1 MSNEQQDNLSGILLV
16 DKPTGLTSHS
26 VIYKLRKFFGI
37 QKIGHAGTLD
47 PMATGLL
54 IILVGRKATKIS
66 QYITGLTKSY
76 EGTILLGQ
84 TTDSC
89 DADGKIIDVK
99 PVPDV
104 NLTGLQVVA
113 NSFLGEQM
121 QLPPMFSAKKINGK
135 CLYKLARKG
144 QDVERASCLVNV
156 FEFKVSD
163 FNENSVKFFVNCSKG
178 TYIRTIAHD
187 FGQKIGC
194 GACLTALRRLSI
206 DKFLIGNSVKLDDI
220 LTMSIDDVKNRMM
233 SVDEFM
239 KLLDEKL

>member
-1 MSNEQQDNLSGILLV
+1 MVEEQQDNFSGILLV
-16 DKPTGLTSHS
+16 DKPSGITSHA

-76 EGTILLGQ
+76 EGTMLLGQ

-89 DADGKIIDVK
+89 DADGKVTDIK
-99 PVPDV
+99 PVPEIHLAD
-104 NLTGLQVVA
+104 LQVMA

-135 CLYKLARKG
+135 CLYKMARKG
-144 QDVERASCLVNV
+144 QDIERASCLINISEFNV
-156 FEFKVSD
+156 ED
-163 FNENSVKFFVNCSKG
+163 FCENSVKFFVNCSKG

-194 GACLTALRRLSI
+194 GSCLTALRRLSI
-206 DKFLIGNSVKLDDI
+206 DKFLIKNAMRLDVI
-220 LTMSIDDVKNRMM
+220 LTMMVDDVKNRMM

-239 KLLDEKL
+239 KLLHE